1 MYEHIPVELKEMNQ
15 WVCWTSAAKK
25 NGKLTKK
32 PINPHTGK
40 LAQSN
45 NSDTWS
51 DFETALQK
59 SSEFDGIG
67 FMLGN
72 GVFGVDIDNA
82 QEDITMYLG
91 GDTDNNLVSEFTDTL
106 KSYAEYSVSNTGIH
120 ILCKGTLPE
129 GGRRK
134 GNYEFYEE
142 GRFFV
147 VTGHIVTQQ
156 YQKIVDCT
164 ETIKPLHQKYIGS
177 HEKITH
183 LSLLP
188 KDEEKRIILSEA
200 EVIEKALASKT
211 GKRFEI
217 CLYGGWET
225 VYTSQSEAD
234 MAFANDLAF
243 WTGRDFSM
251 MDSLFRSS
259 KLMREKYDMKRK
271 NTTYGA
277 ELLNKAI
284 HECGNIYQPRKSDDD
299 FAIYIKTEDK
309 EKPQNFFSYDDTGNA
324 DRFIETYDGY
334 VRFSFIDKA
343 FYYYDGKSWQLDMTG
358 IVRTMA
364 DTVVENM
371 RNEKV
376 STTGDE
382 KEDEEVQKAFQKH
395 IKKSRG
401 TTSKKN
407 MLTEIEH
414 RTAVLPEEFDR
425 EKTLFNVQ
433 NGYLDLVT
441 GELYDH
447 EQAKMF
453 SRIADVEYTN
463 KIDCP
468 QWIDFINQIFD
479 NDKELIEYVQK
490 AVGYS
495 LTGSTREQS
504 LFILFGNGRNGKSI
518 FLDAIS
524 NIVGSYATNM
534 QASTIMVK
542 QSGGANTDIARLKG
556 ARFVTSSEPNEGL
569 RLDEGLV
576 KQLTGGDKVTARQ
589 LYGREFEFN
598 PEFKLWL
605 ATNHK
610 PIIRG
615 TDDGIWRRLN
625 LIPFNVQIPDEK
637 VDKNLKYKLQR
648 ESVGI
653 LNWAVEGC
661 LKWQREG
668 LKRPA
673 IVEAASK
680 DYREEMDA
688 TALFINECCVVG
700 IGKTVKAKFFYEAY
714 REWASKNGQYMMSNT
729 KFGKEMAGKFNK
741 RKSNGVMIYDG
752 VQLLDESQ
760 PYDLDIKSF
769 N

>member
-1 MYEHIPVELKEMNQ
+1 MYEHVPQELKEMEQ
-15 WVCWTSAAKK
+15 WVCWSSEKRD

-32 PINPHTGK
+32 PINPHTGQ

-51 DFETALQK
+51 DFDTALQK

-72 GVFGVDIDNA
+72 GIFGVDIDNA
-82 QEDITMYLG
+82 QIDIEMYLG
-91 GDTDNNLVSEFTDTL
+91 GDTDSNVVSEFTNTL
-106 KSYAEYSVSNTGIH
+106 KSYAEYSVSKTGIH
-120 ILCKGTLPE
+120 ILCKGTLPK

-156 YQKIVDCT
+156 YQNIIDCT
-164 ETIKPLHQKYIGS
+164 ETIKPLHKKYIGS
-177 HEKITH
+177 HEKTTY
-183 LSLLP
+183 LN
-188 KDEEKRIILSEA
+188 KEVETNEEKFYLTEK
-200 EVIEKALASKT
+200 EVIDKALA
-211 GKRFEI
+211 GKKGGRFKV
-217 CLYGGWET
+217 CLEGGFENFFD
-225 VYTSQSEAD
+225 SQSEAD
-234 MAFANDLAF
+234 MSFANDLAF
-243 WTGRDFSM
+243 WSGRDFSM
-251 MDSLFRSS
+251 MDSIFRQSA
-259 KLMREKYDMKRK
+259 LMRDKYDSKRK
-271 NTTYGA
+271 NTTYGT

-284 HECGNIYQPRKSDDD
+284 HECVNIYQPKKSDDD
-299 FAIYIKTEDK
+299 FMLYIKSNEK
-309 EKPQNFFSYDDTGNA
+309 EKPQKFFSYDDTGNA
-324 DRFIETYDGY
+324 ERFIDAYGGY
-334 VRFSFIDKA
+334 VRYSYIDKC
-343 FYYYDGKSWQLDMTG
+343 FYYYDGKSWLVDDIG

-414 RTAVLPEEFDR
+414 RVSILPSDFDKD
-425 EKTLFNVQ
+425 KTFLNTQ
-433 NGYLDLVT
+433 NGYLDLIT
-441 GELYDH
+441 GELH
-447 EQAKMF
+447 EHEAEKMF

-463 KIDCP
+463 TIDCP
-468 QWIDFINQIFD
+468 QWMSFVNQIFD
-479 NDKELIEYVQK
+479 NDTELIDYVQK

-504 LFILFGNGRNGKSI
+504 MFILFGNGRNGKSI
-518 FLDAIS
+518 FLEAIS
-524 NIVGSYATNM
+524 NIVGSYNTNM
-534 QASTIMVK
+534 QASSIMVK
-542 QSGGANTDIARLKG
+542 QAGGANADIARLKG

-589 LYGREFEFN
+589 LYGKDFEFN

-610 PIIRG
+610 PVIRG

-637 VDKNLKYKLQR
+637 VDKQLKYKLQR
-648 ESVGI
+648 EYVGI

-680 DYREEMDA
+680 EYREEMDA
-688 TALFINECCVVG
+688 TALFINECCETG
-700 IGKTVKAKFFYEAY
+700 IGKTVKAKVFYEAY
-714 REWASKNGQYMMSNT
+714 REWAGKNGQYMMSSS
-729 KFGKEMAGKFNK
+729 KFGKEMSTKFNK
-741 RKSNGVMIYDG
+741 RRSNGFIYDG
-752 VQLLDESQ
+752 VQLLDEHQ
-760 PYDLDIKSF
+760 PYGLDIKSF